1 MKRLLVAVCIFAL
14 TAMPA
19 TAAET
24 PLAFT
29 TRDGNI
35 NLIASEGTAPE
46 QIARGRYPD
55 ISPDG
60 KRMVYVSDDD
70 ASLMVMDLASGSRT
84 TLARSEPRIM
94 APSWSPS
101 GDRVAFFRFDENYR
115 KELLIVEATGGT
127 PHKIPL
133 GNMDPVACAA
143 WTPDGSSLMLQDI
156 FHLYLVSPADG
167 VEAEAPLEAV
177 TGERDMSTST
187 DRFLPHPLNADP
199 IAFTMSVPGTKEF
212 EEMFNEYNQALFLYD
227 TVTKERK
234 RLTPED
240 MLATD
245 IRWTR
250 DGSAIYFSGYRTS
263 DMKEQYPFKIYRLDM
278 ATGEITEVC
287 AGEEPA
293 I

>member
-1 MKRLLVAVCIFAL
+1 MKRLLAAICLVALA
-14 TAMPA
+14 TMPA
-19 TAAET
+19 AAVET

-35 NLIASEGTAPE
+35 NLIASEGAAPE

-55 ISPDG
+55 IAPDG
-60 KRMVYVSDDD
+60 KRMVYVSEDDK
-70 ASLMVMDLASGSRT
+70 SLVVMDLASGNKT
-84 TLARSEPRIM
+84 TLAGSETRIM

-115 KELLIVEATGGT
+115 KELLIVDTAGGT
-127 PHKIPL
+127 PRKTPL
-133 GNMDPVACAA
+133 GNMDPVACAG
-143 WTPDGSSLMLQDI
+143 WTPDGSSLMLHDI
-156 FHLYLVSPADG
+156 FHLYLVSPSEG

-177 TGERDMSTST
+177 TGAKDMSTST
-187 DRFLPHPLNADP
+187 DRFLPHPVNADP
-199 IAFTMSVPGTKEF
+199 IAFTVSVPGTKEF

-263 DMKEQYPFKIYRLDM
+263 EMSEQYPFRIYRLDM
-278 ATGEITEVC
+278 GTGEITEVC